1 MHLRSRLL
9 QFLAPIIFLVTISP
23 ASLTQTQPPKEA
35 VVIQPNGTVEVP
47 ALQVPPSSFLSDQA
61 KSYVAEH
68 LIQMQQAG
76 FPGLMK
82 SMLERDKVLFP
93 LKKTD
98 EQLGGVHVV
107 SYLPHDGVS
116 PRNKH
121 RVLINLHGGG
131 FSGCWPGCADLESIP
146 ISSLMKIQVIT
157 VDYREGPANKF
168 PAASEDVASVYREVL
183 KTHRAANVGI
193 YGCSAG
199 GMLTAMSLAWFQT
212 HNLPTPGAAGI
223 YCASAG
229 GFGGDAS
236 YTAYPLGE
244 AKLPP
249 ATPSTRTPLTYLSE
263 TDPKDPLVAPINSK
277 EIAAKFPPTLI
288 ITATRDF
295 AMSSAIHTDVVL
307 TGFGVHTELHVWDGL
322 FHGFFYDPDV
332 PESKEAFDIM
342 TKFFDSQLGT
352 R

>member
-1 MHLRSRLL
+1 MHLRSAQL
-9 QFLAPIIFLVTISP
+9 QFLASTIFLMTINP
-23 ASLTQTQPPKEA
+23 ASSAQTQSPKEA

-47 ALQVPPSSFLSDQA
+47 AQQVPPSSFLSDQA

-76 FPGLMK
+76 FPRLMK

-107 SYLPHDGVS
+107 SYLPPDGVS

-183 KTHRAANVGI
+183 KTHKAANVGI

-249 ATPSTRTPLTYLSE
+249 ATPLTRTPLTYLSE

-342 TKFFDSQLGT
+342 TKFFDSHLGT

>member
-1 MHLRSRLL
+1 MFRSLRLL
-9 QFLAPIIFLVTISP
+9 QLFVAVISVATIACS
-23 ASLTQTQPPKEA
+23 ASAQTPSPKEA
-35 VVIQPNGTVEVP
+35 VVIQPDGKVEVP
-47 ALQVPPSSFLSDQA
+47 AMVVPPSSFLSEQA
-61 KSYVAEH
+61 KSYLADH
-68 LIQMQQAG
+68 LSQMQQG
-76 FPGLMK
+76 TFPHFMK
-82 SMLERDKVLFP
+82 SMLERDTILFP
-93 LKKTD
+93 VKKTD

-107 SYLPHDGVS
+107 SYSPQDGVS
-116 PRNKH
+116 PRNKR

-131 FSGCWPGCADLESIP
+131 FSGCWPACADLESIP

-157 VDYREGPANKF
+157 VDYREAPANKF

-183 KTHRAANVGI
+183 KTHKPADVGI

-229 GFGGDAS
+229 AFGGDAS

-249 ATPSTRTPLTYLSE
+249 SGSPSRSPLAYLSE
-263 TDPKDPLVAPINSK
+263 TDPKDPLVAPLNSK
-277 EIAAKFPPTLI
+277 EVVAKFPPTLI

-307 TGFGVHTELHVWDGL
+307 TEAGVHTELHVWDGL

-332 PESKEAFDIM
+332 PESREAYDIM
-342 TKFFDSQLGT
+342 TRFFDSHLGT